1 MEQIWE
7 PLCARDGAVDEW
19 VVKQLSNVAYQLS
32 RASFVS
38 DVVNKSPLME
48 RARLDNCK
56 QQQWKKKN
64 GFGNEWCWS
73 VATI

>member
-1 MEQIWE
+1 M
-7 PLCARDGAVDEW
+7 
-19 VVKQLSNVAYQLS
+19 
-32 RASFVS
+32 S
-38 DVVNKSPLME
+38 DVVNKSPSME